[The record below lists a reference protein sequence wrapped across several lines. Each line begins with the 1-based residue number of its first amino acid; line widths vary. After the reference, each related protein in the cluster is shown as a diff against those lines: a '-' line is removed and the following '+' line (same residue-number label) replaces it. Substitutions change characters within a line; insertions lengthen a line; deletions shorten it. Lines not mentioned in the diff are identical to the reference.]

1 MHLIQRRHLLE
12 ADQRIVPIYPLNQVA
27 FFRRALLD
35 GPAGVT
41 YATLQSNY
49 EYLIV
54 IKTKEL
60 RKGGA

>member
-1 MHLIQRRHLLE
+1 MSTSLT
-12 ADQRIVPIYPLNQVA
+12 PSPPTPTVA
-27 FFRRALLD
+27 VAQAAGIPWALLD

-41 YATLQSNY
+41 YATLQSIY